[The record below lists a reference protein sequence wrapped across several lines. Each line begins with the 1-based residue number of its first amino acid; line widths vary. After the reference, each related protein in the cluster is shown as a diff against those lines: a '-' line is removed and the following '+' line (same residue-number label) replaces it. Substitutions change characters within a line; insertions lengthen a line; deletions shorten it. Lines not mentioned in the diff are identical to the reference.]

1 MMKKTVTISGTEL
14 DLVTW
19 AVRGLVALIMFFL
32 GQLYFQVQSMDE
44 KIDALTSDAKVMR
57 QAMRDHGFQ
66 VERAEKSAEKK

>member
-44 KIDALTSDAKVMR
+44 KIDALKSDAKVMR

-66 VERAEKSAEKK
+66 VERAEKSVEKK